1 MGEMS
6 LELTD
11 QEIIVRVLRGETQA
25 FATLVER
32 YRNYVFTLALRLSQ
46 SREDAEEIAQD
57 SFVKAYRSLA
67 DFKGGSK
74 FSTWLYTIT
83 HNTGITFLRKRKMEV
98 QSIDEDRHAQLLDS
112 QVSDFRADSMETR
125 SRAQMVNKAIRMLS
139 AEDAQIITLFYQGDQ
154 SLQEIGQV
162 MGMDPN
168 TVKVRLFRARQ
179 RLKEKMETYFREE
192 VQNLQS
198 L

>member
-1 MGEMS
+1 MS
-6 LELTD
+6 VELTD
-11 QEIIVRVLRGETQA
+11 QDIIVRVLRGDTQA
-25 FATLVER
+25 FSLLVER
-32 YRNYVFTLALRLSQ
+32 YQSYVFTLAFRLTQ

-57 SFVKAYRSLA
+57 SFVKAFRSLA

-83 HNTGITFLRKRKMEV
+83 HNTGITFLRKRKMQV
-98 QSIDEDRHAQLLDS
+98 QSVDEERHAQQLDN
-112 QVSDFRADSMETR
+112 QVSDLRADTIETR
-125 SRAQMVNKAIRMLS
+125 SRIQMVNQAIRMLS

-154 SLQEIGQV
+154 RLQDIGQV